1 METRRSR
8 PIERPLIRA
17 LAHREH
23 GPRRFSAA
31 AACVIPVIDYGP
43 FFAGEAGALPRLG
56 KEIAQAAENVG
67 FFYALNHGV
76 ADELLART
84 FAAARKFFALLLEQK
99 LGIKLNNRGVG
110 YLPIN
115 ASVQSAS
122 NVGKA
127 ILSNR
132 SESLFIGREAGGAP
146 PDPVQEE
153 SLSGGNQWPA
163 EIPGFQPDI
172 MAYFAALE
180 AMCARLLPPLAVA
193 LGEPADFFEPY
204 FRGEADA
211 RLRLLHYPPQ
221 DPSGGHVF
229 GQRPHTD
236 NSFITALARTEVPG
250 LVVRLPSGEWFPP
263 PVIPGSLLI
272 NLGNIMRRWSNDRFL
287 SVPHAV
293 LNASGTDRYS
303 IAYFY
308 NPNPDRVIEC
318 VPSCAGPDNPP
329 LYPPA
334 LYRNLAA
341 DFYRARPLIAAAA
354 CPPR

>member
-1 METRRSR
+1 MYMPGSR

-17 LAHREH
+17 LAHTGH
-23 GPRRFSAA
+23 GPRRSPAA
-31 AACVIPVIDYGP
+31 ADVIPVIDYGP
-43 FFAGEAGALPRLG
+43 VFAGEAGALPRLG
-56 KEIAQAAENVG
+56 EQIAKAAENVG
-67 FFYALNHGV
+67 FFYALNHGI
-76 ADELLART
+76 ADELLVRA
-84 FAAARKFFALLLEQK
+84 FVAARQFFALTLEQK
-99 LGIKLNNRGVG
+99 LAIKLNKRGVG

-115 ASVQSAS
+115 SSVQSAS
-122 NVGKA
+122 SVGKA

-132 SESLFIGREAGGAP
+132 SESLFIAHEAGVESS
-146 PDPVQEE
+146 DPTQQE
-153 SLSGGNQWPA
+153 SLSGGNQWPV
-163 EIPGFQPDI
+163 EIPDFRRDV

-180 AMCARLLPPLAVA
+180 AMCKSMLPALAVA

-204 FRGEADA
+204 FGEEADA
-211 RLRLLHYPPQ
+211 KLRLLHYPPQ
-221 DPSGGHVF
+221 HQSGENVF

-293 LNASGTDRYS
+293 LNALGADRYS

-308 NPNPDRVIEC
+308 NPNPDRLIEC
-318 VPSCAGPDNPP
+318 VPSCTGPDNPP

-341 DFYRARPLIAAAA
+341 DFYRARPLITTAAPAA
-354 CPPR
+354 H

>member
-1 METRRSR
+1 MEMRRSR
-8 PIERPLIRA
+8 PIERLLIRA
-17 LAHREH
+17 LEN
-23 GPRRFSAA
+23 GPRQFSADA
-31 AACVIPVIDYGP
+31 GVIPVIDCGS

-56 KEIAQAAENVG
+56 EEIARAAVHVG

-76 ADELLART
+76 ADELLIRA
-84 FAAARKFFALLLEQK
+84 FAAARQFFVLPLEQK
-99 LGIKLNNRGVG
+99 LAIKLNKRGGG

-115 ASVQSAS
+115 ASVQSSA
-122 NVGKA
+122 NVDKS
-127 ILSNR
+127 ILSQR
-132 SESLFIGREAGGAP
+132 SESLFIGGEAGGASG
-146 PDPVQEE
+146 DPAEE
-153 SLSGGNQWPA
+153 KALPGGNQWPA
-163 EIPGFQPDI
+163 EVPGFRSDI
-172 MAYFAALE
+172 IACFAALQ
-180 AMCARLLPPLAVA
+180 AMCERLLSPLAVA
-193 LGEPADFFEPY
+193 LGEPADFFKPY
-204 FRGEADA
+204 FGEEADA

-221 DPSGGHVF
+221 EPNGAKVL
-229 GQRPHTD
+229 GQGPHTD
-236 NSFITALARTEVPG
+236 NSFITALARTDVPG
-250 LVVRLPSGEWFPP
+250 LVVRLPSGEWFSP

-272 NLGNIMRRWSNDRFL
+272 NLGNIMRRWSNDRFV

-341 DFYRARPLIAAAA
+341 DFYCARPPIEAAA
-354 CPPR
+354 PPPG